1 MTTRL
6 MSPKPACPLLKA
18 KDLLVV
24 TNREP
29 PQNWRWDLLH
39 PASWGFHAPFHPES
53 PLQKTNFRKRSG
65 LEVGREVQKGAMF
78 DKRVLGGVLDSCNK
92 TVGIA
97 SFWPHPQILH
107 PHTRIDL
114 HTQKHLHPY
123 NTHTNTHTSTLYT
136 CIDYRHV
143 HPPMRIHLHTVH
155 FGFFSV
161 KCCVR
166 AHLSTWRASGIRTI
180 KVFRWTRCLWGPSD
194 RTLGGAVAAPTLEC
208 WAFAPMNK
216 GIYCTRLL
224 CFYFFVANELVT
236 YKSDAQK
243 QAAALR
249 HQGC

>member
-1 MTTRL
+1 
-6 MSPKPACPLLKA
+6 MSPKPACPVLKA

-53 PLQKTNFRKRSG
+53 PQTKNEFPKKVGPWSG
-65 LEVGREVQKGAMF
+65 VSNLYVEVQKGAMF
-78 DKRVLGGVLDSCNK
+78 DRRVLGGALDSCNK
-92 TVGIA
+92 TMGIA
-97 SFWPHPQILH
+97 SFCPHPQIQH

-155 FGFFSV
+155 FGSFSEMLRV
-161 KCCVR
+161 Q

-194 RTLGGAVAAPTLEC
+194 RTVGGAVAAPTLER

-216 GIYCTRLL
+216 YIVPDFCVFTFN
-224 CFYFFVANELVT
+224 C
-236 YKSDAQK
+236 S
-243 QAAALR
+243 
-249 HQGC
+249 